1 MLLIRHPKKLISLA
15 VLIGAAFYMFWPG
28 FTPDFSNPP
37 SLYLHH
43 TKSYGTNTG
52 AGNVIGIEPYMEPL
66 DYATPDRFKQKLT
79 GYFDAAMENG
89 WIGADTIILLPEHLG
104 TWLMATRQKSRVYNA
119 STTVD
124 AMVPIIAGN
133 LAAFAKNYYIFD
145 NADMSSASVIRMQTQ
160 HTADA
165 VFKVYSALAKKYGVT
180 IVAGSQALM
189 TPGIYPDAL
198 SYGHGPIFNSSFV
211 FGPDGK
217 PQIDAIR
224 KVHPIPSETGFTDAS
239 NAEFLPVFKTAN
251 RTIGVLVCADSWFDD
266 TTASLVSQGADLLL
280 VPSFLE
286 GTPWDAP
293 WQGYLN
299 DVPGVDNWQKDIGQI
314 SEGDAWVKHALPAR
328 AKKHG
333 IRWGMNVFLKGNLW
347 GMKGYGHAIILEN
360 GTTHVGASDHTGA
373 AIYNLWLNL

>member
-1 MLLIRHPKKLISLA
+1 VLKRHPKKLIFLA
-15 VLIGAAFYMFWPG
+15 VLIGAAFYIFWPG
-28 FTPDFSNPP
+28 FTPALNQPP
-37 SLYLHH
+37 ALHLTH
-43 TKSYGTNTG
+43 SQSYGTDTNTG
-52 AGNVIGIEPYMEPL
+52 NVVGIEPYMEPL
-66 DYATPDRFKQKLT
+66 DYATAARFQQKLT
-79 GYFDAAMENG
+79 GYFDAAKSKG
-89 WIGADTIILLPEHLG
+89 WLGTDTIILLPEHLG
-104 TWLMATRQKSRVYNA
+104 TWLMAANQKTRVYNA
-119 STTVD
+119 ENTAS
-124 AMVPIIAGN
+124 AMLPIISSN
-133 LAAFAKNYYIFD
+133 IPAFLKNYYIFD
-145 NADMSSASVIRMQTQ
+145 NPDMNTASVIRMQTRQ
-160 HTADA
+160 TADA
-165 VFKVYSALAKKYGVT
+165 VLTVYSALAKKYGVT

-189 TPGIYPDAL
+189 TPGVYPDSL

-211 FGPDGK
+211 FGADGK

-266 TTASLVSQGADLLL
+266 TTASLASQGADLLL

-299 DVPGVDNWQKDIGQI
+299 DIPGVDNWQKDIGQI

-360 GTTHVGASDHTGA
+360 GTTHVGKASEDEA
-373 AIYNLWLNL
+373 ALYNLWLD